1 MPFPFLFLAI
11 ALIAGIVAV
20 SVPVLPTA
28 AAAPALITSLLG
40 AWTFFII
47 KKNRAAFVLTLAATV
62 FFGAALT
69 AHRDKEYETNAL
81 HALKLNDYADLFGT
95 LARSPSHEIDRD
107 ALILDVEKVRSSGKE
122 EEVRGRLRLMV
133 PRSAEVPPR
142 PELFTGDKIKVSA
155 RIYASKDFNNFN
167 SPFYARYLK
176 SQGIHN
182 RAFTKSPLLIEL
194 TARGKKTSVF
204 HAVSVL
210 RQALQKQ
217 LERYFPRPLPAGIS
231 PEGAVLEALL
241 LGDDGR
247 MDPGMV
253 LSLQKTGLYHLFAIS
268 GAHIAIVTFLFFS
281 LFKLIRVPLRTS
293 YGVLIACLVFYAL
306 LVEGSPSVLRAVI
319 MTLCFLTGK
328 LFWKDVHLINTISLS
343 AFILL
348 TANPFSLFDL
358 GFQLTFAATLA
369 IILFYPKLIKFFP
382 KLPLKASELT
392 VMSITASIG
401 VLPILVGD
409 FNRVT
414 FSSLILNYA
423 AVPLVG
429 FVMGAG
435 YVFLP
440 LSFAAPFL
448 AKPMAFGLR
457 ELVRIFSWL
466 SHLLDPVRFISY
478 RIPTPSRIVLLG
490 YFAFLLLLLAP
501 RRFKGQR
508 PIVFAGF
515 AAFFLVLITYPFP
528 STSSDLKVTILDV
541 GQGDS
546 ILVEFPGSR
555 KMLID
560 GGGFPEGSF
569 DVGERVV
576 SPFLWRKGIK
586 RIDDLVLTHAHPDHI
601 NGLPAVAR
609 NFRIGEFWEAESP
622 EDSKAYQ
629 ALGEALGSRVPRIRV
644 TRGFVRQESG
654 AVIEALHPPEGG
666 DVNSRFVENDQS
678 IVLKLTFGGASFLLP
693 GDIGR
698 KAEAEILEAVPGIRS
713 RVMKAPHHG
722 SDSSSSAEFL
732 AGVSPEYVVITVGE
746 DNRYGF
752 PAQAVLDRYALTG
765 ARVFRT
771 DRDGAVEFST
781 DGNELRVRTAT
792 SGDLEPQTPGK
803 SKD

>member
-1 MPFPFLFLAI
+1 MPFPFLFLAL

-20 SVPVLPTA
+20 SVSVLPAA
-28 AAAPALITSLLG
+28 AAAPALIVSLLG
-40 AWTFFII
+40 AWAFFVI
-47 KKNRAAFVLTLAATV
+47 KKNWAAFALLLAATV
-62 FFGAALT
+62 FFGAAVT
-69 AHRDKEYETNAL
+69 ATRDKEYETNAL
-81 HALKLNDYADLFGT
+81 RALKLADYADFFGT
-95 LARSPSHEIDRD
+95 LVRSPGHEIDRD
-107 ALILDVEKVRSSGKE
+107 AIILEVEKVRFAGKE

-182 RAFTKSPLLIEL
+182 RAFTKSPLLIER
-194 TARGKKTSVF
+194 TAPGKKVSLF

-281 LFKLIRVPLRTS
+281 LFKLIRVPQRTS

-306 LVEGSPSVLRAVI
+306 LVEGSPSVFRAVI

-328 LFWKDVHLINTISLS
+328 LLWKDVHLINTISLS

-348 TANPFSLFDL
+348 AANPFSLFDL

-369 IILFYPKLIKFFP
+369 IILFYPKLIKLFP

-392 VMSITASIG
+392 VMSITASLG

-435 YVFLP
+435 YIFLP
-440 LSFAAPFL
+440 ISFAAPFL
-448 AKPMAFGLR
+448 ARAMAFGLR

-466 SHLLDPVRFISY
+466 SHLLDPVGFISY
-478 RIPTPSRIVLLG
+478 RVPTPSWIVLAG
-490 YFAFLLLLLAP
+490 YFIFLLLLLAP
-501 RRFKGQR
+501 RRFKGQK
-508 PIVFAGF
+508 PIIFAGF
-515 AAFFLVLITYPFP
+515 AAFFIILITYPFP
-528 STSSDLKVTILDV
+528 STSPDLKVTVLDV

-586 RIDDLVLTHAHPDHI
+586 KIDDLVLTHAHPDHL

-622 EDSKAYQ
+622 ADSESYR
-629 ALGEALGSRVPRIRV
+629 ALGKALGSRVPRKRV
-644 TRGFVRQESG
+644 TRGFVRRESG
-654 AVIEALHPPEGG
+654 AVIEALHPPEGEG
-666 DVNSRFVENDQS
+666 VNPRVVDNDRS
-678 IVLKLTFGGASFLLP
+678 IVLRLTFGGVSFLLP

-698 KAEAEILEAVPGIRS
+698 KAEAEVLEAVPDIKS
-713 RVMKAPHHG
+713 RVLKAPHHG
-722 SDSSSSAEFL
+722 SDSSSSAAFL

-752 PAQAVLDRYALTG
+752 PAPAVLDRYALTG

-771 DRDGAVEFST
+771 DLDGAIEFST
-781 DGNELRVRTAT
+781 DGNRLRVRTAAP
-792 SGDLEPQTPGK
+792 GDREPRPPGK
-803 SKD
+803 PKI

>member
-1 MPFPFLFLAI
+1 MPFPFLFLALT
-11 ALIAGIVAV
+11 LIAGIVAV
-20 SVPVLPTA
+20 SVSVLPA
-28 AAAPALITSLLG
+28 SAAAPALIVSLLG
-40 AWTFFII
+40 AWIFFVI
-47 KKNRAAFVLTLAATV
+47 KKNRAAFALLLAATV
-62 FFGAALT
+62 FFGAAVT
-69 AHRDKEYETNAL
+69 AYRDKEYETNAL
-81 HALKLNDYADLFGT
+81 HALKLADYADFFGT
-95 LARSPSHEIDRD
+95 LVRSPGHEIDRD
-107 ALILDVEKVRSSGKE
+107 AIILEVEKVRSAGKE

-133 PRSAEVPPR
+133 PRSVEVPPR

-182 RAFTKSPLLIEL
+182 RAFTKSPLLIER
-194 TARGKKTSVF
+194 TAPGKKASLF

-281 LFKLIRVPLRTS
+281 LFKLIRVPQRTS

-306 LVEGSPSVLRAVI
+306 LVEGSPSVFRAVI

-328 LFWKDVHLINTISLS
+328 LLWKDVHLINTISLS

-348 TANPFSLFDL
+348 AANPFSLFDL
-358 GFQLTFAATLA
+358 GFQLTFAATFA
-369 IILFYPKLIKFFP
+369 IILFYPKLIKLFP

-392 VMSITASIG
+392 VMSITASLG

-435 YVFLP
+435 YIFLP
-440 LSFAAPFL
+440 ISFAAPFL
-448 AKPMAFGLR
+448 ARAMAFGLR

-466 SHLLDPVRFISY
+466 SHLLDPVGFISY
-478 RIPTPSRIVLLG
+478 RVPTPSWIVLAG
-490 YFAFLLLLLAP
+490 YFFFLLLLLAP
-501 RRFKGQR
+501 RRFKGQKS
-508 PIVFAGF
+508 IIFAGF
-515 AAFFLVLITYPFP
+515 AVFFITLITYPFP
-528 STSSDLKVTILDV
+528 SASPDLKVTVLDV

-586 RIDDLVLTHAHPDHI
+586 KIDDLVLTHAHPDHV

-609 NFRIGEFWEAESP
+609 NFRIGEFWEAGGPVDSES
-622 EDSKAYQ
+622 YR
-629 ALGEALGSRVPRIRV
+629 ALGRALGSRVPRKRI
-644 TRGFVRQESG
+644 TRGFIRRESG
-654 AVIEALHPPEGG
+654 AAIEALHPPEGD
-666 DVNSRFVENDQS
+666 DVNQRVVDNDRS
-678 IVLKLTFGGASFLLP
+678 IVLRLTFGGISFLLP
-693 GDIGR
+693 GDIGW
-698 KAEAEILEAVPGIRS
+698 KAEAEVLEAFPDIKSLVL
-713 RVMKAPHHG
+713 KAPHHG
-722 SDSSSSAEFL
+722 SDSSSSAAFL
-732 AGVSPEYVVITVGE
+732 AGVSPEYVVITAGE

-752 PAQAVLDRYALTG
+752 PVPAVLDRYALTG

-771 DRDGAVEFST
+771 DLDGAVEFST
-781 DGNELRVRTAT
+781 DGNRLRVWTAAT
-792 SGDLEPQTPGK
+792 GDREPRPPGK
-803 SKD
+803 PKI

>member
-1 MPFPFLFLAI
+1 MPFPFLFLAL

-20 SVPVLPTA
+20 SVPVLPA
-28 AAAPALITSLLG
+28 AAAPPALIASLLG
-40 AWTFFII
+40 AWVFYII

-69 AHRDKEYETNAL
+69 AYRDKEYETNAL
-81 HALKLNDYADLFGT
+81 HALKTNDYVDLFGT

-107 ALILDVEKVRSSGKE
+107 ALILDIERVGFSGKE
-122 EEVRGRLRLMV
+122 AEVRGRLRLMA

-182 RAFTKSPLLIEL
+182 RAFTKSPLLIER
-194 TARGKKTSVF
+194 TAGGNKASVF

-210 RQALQKQ
+210 RQDLQKQ
-217 LERYFPRPLPAGIS
+217 LERYFPRPRPAGIS

-247 MDPGMV
+247 MDPGIV

-281 LFKLIRVPLRTS
+281 LFKLIRVPQRIS

-328 LFWKDVHLINTISLS
+328 LIWKDVHLINTISLS

-348 TANPFSLFDL
+348 AANPFSLFDL
-358 GFQLTFAATLA
+358 GFQLTFAATLS
-369 IILFYPKLIKFFP
+369 IILFYPRLIRLFP
-382 KLPLKASELT
+382 KLPLQASELT
-392 VMSITASIG
+392 VMSITASLG

-457 ELVRIFSWL
+457 ALVRIFSWL
-466 SHLLDPVRFISY
+466 SHLLDPVGFISY
-478 RIPTPSRIVLLG
+478 RIPTPSWIVVLG
-490 YFAFLLLLLAP
+490 YFAFLLLLLTP
-501 RRFKGQR
+501 QRFKGQK

-515 AAFFLVLITYPFP
+515 AAFFIVLITYPFP
-528 STSSDLKVTILDV
+528 STSPDLKVTVLDV

-546 ILVEFPGSR
+546 ILVEFPGRR

-586 RIDDLVLTHAHPDHI
+586 RIDDLVLTHAHPDHL

-622 EDSKAYQ
+622 LDSEAYR
-629 ALGEALGSRVPRIRV
+629 ALDGALGSRVPRIRV
-644 TRGFVRQESG
+644 AGGFVRKEGG
-654 AVIEALHPPEGG
+654 AVIEALYPPEGG
-666 DVNSRFVENDQS
+666 DANPRFVENDRS
-678 IVLKLTFGGASFLLP
+678 IVLRLTFGGASFLLP
-693 GDIGR
+693 GDVGQ
-698 KAEAEILEAVPGIRS
+698 KAEAEVLAAVPDIKS
-713 RVMKAPHHG
+713 LVMKAPHHG
-722 SDSSSSAEFL
+722 SDSSSSAAFL

-752 PAQAVLDRYALTG
+752 PAPAVLDRYARTG

-781 DGNELRVRTAT
+781 DGNRLLVRTAAP
-792 SGDLEPQTPGK
+792 GDLAPQPSGK
-803 SKD
+803 LKD

>member
-1 MPFPFLFLAI
+1 MPFPFLFLAL
-11 ALIAGIVAV
+11 ALIAGIAAV
-20 SVPVLPTA
+20 SASVLPA
-28 AAAPALITSLLG
+28 SAAAPALIASLLG
-40 AWTFFII
+40 AWFFFIL
-47 KKNRAAFVLTLAATV
+47 KKSRAAFSFLLAATV
-62 FFGAALT
+62 FFGAAVT
-69 AHRDKEYETNAL
+69 AYRNQQYETNAL
-81 HALKLNDYADLFGT
+81 RTLKLAEYADFFGT
-95 LARSPSHEIDRD
+95 VVRSPGREIDRD
-107 ALILDVEKVRSSGKE
+107 SILIEVEKVRSAGKD
-122 EEVRGRLRLMV
+122 EEVGGRLRIMV
-133 PRSAEVPPR
+133 PRSTEVPPR

-155 RIYASKDFNNFN
+155 RIYGSKDFNNFN

-182 RAFTKSPLLIEL
+182 RAFTKSPLLIER
-194 TARGKKTSVF
+194 TASGKRASVF

-217 LERYFPRPLPAGIS
+217 LERYFPAPPPARIS

-247 MDPGMV
+247 LDPGMV

-281 LFKLIRVPLRTS
+281 LFRLVRIPQRTS
-293 YGVLIACLVFYAL
+293 YGILIACLVFYTL

-319 MTLCFLTGK
+319 MTLCFLAGK
-328 LFWKDVHLINTISLS
+328 LLWKDVHLINTISLS

-348 TANPFSLFDL
+348 VANPFSLFDL

-382 KLPLKASELT
+382 KLPLKASELA
-392 VMSITASIG
+392 VMSITASLG
-401 VLPILVGD
+401 VLPILAAD

-414 FSSLILNYA
+414 FSSLILNFA

-440 LSFAAPFL
+440 VSFASPLL
-448 AKPMAFGLR
+448 ARGMAFCLR

-466 SHLLDPVRFISY
+466 SHLLDPIGFISY
-478 RIPTPSRIVLLG
+478 RIPTPSWTILAG
-490 YFAFLLLLLAP
+490 YFVFLLLLLAP
-501 RRFKGQR
+501 RRFRAQKS
-508 PIVFAGF
+508 ITLACFAVFF
-515 AAFFLVLITYPFP
+515 VLLITFPFP

-546 ILVEFPGSR
+546 ILVEFPGRR

-586 RIDDLVLTHAHPDHI
+586 KIDELVLTHNHPDHL

-609 NFRIGEFWEAESP
+609 NFRIGEFWEAGGP
-622 EDSKAYQ
+622 VDSEPYR
-629 ALGEALGSRVPRIRV
+629 ALGEALGPRVPRKTVR
-644 TRGFVRQESG
+644 RGFVRRESG
-654 AVIEALHPPEGG
+654 TVIEALHPPEGE
-666 DVNSRFVENDQS
+666 DFIQRVSENDRS
-678 IVLKLTFGGASFLLP
+678 IVLRLTFGGISFLLP
-693 GDIGR
+693 GDIER
-698 KAEAEILEAVPGIRS
+698 RAEAEILGALREIHSQVL
-713 RVMKAPHHG
+713 KAPHHG
-722 SDSSSSAEFL
+722 SDSSSSAAFL
-732 AGVSPEYVVITVGE
+732 AAVSPEYAVLTVGE
-746 DNRYGF
+746 NNRYGF
-752 PAQAVLDRYALTG
+752 PIPAILDRYALTG

-771 DRDGAVEFST
+771 DVDGAVEFST
-781 DGNELRVRTAT
+781 DGNRLHIRTAA
-792 SGDLEPQTPGK
+792 GNR
-803 SKD
+803 

>member
-1 MPFPFLFLAI
+1 MPFPFLFLAL

-20 SVPVLPTA
+20 SVPVLPA
-28 AAAPALITSLLG
+28 AAAPPALIASLLG
-40 AWTFFII
+40 AWVFYII

-69 AHRDKEYETNAL
+69 AYRDKEYETNAL
-81 HALKLNDYADLFGT
+81 HALKTNDYVDLFGT

-107 ALILDVEKVRSSGKE
+107 ALILDVERVGFSGKE
-122 EEVRGRLRLMV
+122 AEVRGRLRLMV

-182 RAFTKSPLLIEL
+182 RAFTKSPLLIER
-194 TARGKKTSVF
+194 TAGGNKASVF

-217 LERYFPRPLPAGIS
+217 LERYFPRPRPAGIS

-247 MDPGMV
+247 MDPGIV

-281 LFKLIRVPLRTS
+281 LFKLIRVPQRIS

-328 LFWKDVHLINTISLS
+328 LIWKDVHLINTISLS

-348 TANPFSLFDL
+348 AANPFSLFDL
-358 GFQLTFAATLA
+358 GFQLTFAATLS
-369 IILFYPKLIKFFP
+369 IILFYPRLIRLFP
-382 KLPLKASELT
+382 KLPLQASELT
-392 VMSITASIG
+392 VMSITASLG

-457 ELVRIFSWL
+457 ELVRIFSRL
-466 SHLLDPVRFISY
+466 SHLLDPVGFISY
-478 RIPTPSRIVLLG
+478 RIPTPSWIVVLG
-490 YFAFLLLLLAP
+490 YFAFLLLLLTP
-501 RRFKGQR
+501 QRFKGQK

-515 AAFFLVLITYPFP
+515 AAFFIVLITYPFP
-528 STSSDLKVTILDV
+528 STSPDLKVTVLDV

-546 ILVEFPGSR
+546 ILVEFPGRR

-586 RIDDLVLTHAHPDHI
+586 RIDDLVLTHAHPDHL

-622 EDSKAYQ
+622 LDSEAYR
-629 ALGEALGSRVPRIRV
+629 ALDGALGSRVPRIRV
-644 TRGFVRQESG
+644 AGGFVRKEGG
-654 AVIEALHPPEGG
+654 AVIEALYPPEGG
-666 DVNSRFVENDQS
+666 DANPRFVENDRS
-678 IVLKLTFGGASFLLP
+678 IVLRLTFGGASFLLP
-693 GDIGR
+693 GDVGQ
-698 KAEAEILEAVPGIRS
+698 KAEAEVLAAVPDIKS
-713 RVMKAPHHG
+713 LVMKAPHHG
-722 SDSSSSAEFL
+722 SDSSSSAAFL

-746 DNRYGF
+746 DNRYGL
-752 PAQAVLDRYALTG
+752 PAPAVLDRYARTG

-771 DRDGAVEFST
+771 DLDGAVEFST
-781 DGNELRVRTAT
+781 DGDRLRVRTAAQ
-792 SGDLEPQTPGK
+792 GVREPRAPGK
-803 SKD
+803 LKD